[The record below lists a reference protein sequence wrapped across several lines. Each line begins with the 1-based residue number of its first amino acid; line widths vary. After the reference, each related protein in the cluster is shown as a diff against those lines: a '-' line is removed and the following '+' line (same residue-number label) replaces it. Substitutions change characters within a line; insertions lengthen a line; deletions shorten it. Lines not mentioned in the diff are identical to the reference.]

1 MHEVLYHTA
10 IWQCLL
16 IYFKLYGLV
25 MGSGSTGILLLV
37 YVSLGQPWFKLLVK
51 RSTIEIA
58 RETTNLGQTP
68 LNRSQ
73 QFSAPYKRLP
83 DRPLANYLWDND
95 WRTDDLI
102 NKINDC

>member
-1 MHEVLYHTA
+1 MFTYLLQTVWASDGIRFNRHT
-10 IWQCLL
+10 
-16 IYFKLYGLV
+16 F
-25 MGSGSTGILLLV
+25 
-37 YVSLGQPWFKLLVK
+37 VSLCQLGSALIQIIGK

-83 DRPLANYLWDND
+83 DRPLANYL
-95 WRTDDLI
+95 
-102 NKINDC
+102 